1 MIPMLDLTRQYASIR
16 DEIDAAIRG
25 VLEGGHFI
33 DGANV
38 KAFES
43 ELAEYCNVAHA
54 VGLNSGTDA
63 LYLALRALG
72 IGRGD
77 EVITSPFTFI
87 ATAEAITLCGAAPVF
102 ADVDPETLNISPQA
116 IRAAITPRTKAII
129 PVHLYGLAADMDA
142 IKQIA
147 GTHQLAILSDCAQ
160 AIGTWCNG
168 KRLGSISNVAA
179 FSFFPSKNLGA
190 YGDAGAIVTND
201 KALAERVRRLR
212 AHGAVRKYHHLEVGV
227 NSRLDEIQAAILRVK
242 LQHLD
247 TWIRQRQSAARE
259 YRAHL
264 EEVENVRLPHDS
276 PDHTY
281 HQFTV
286 RVPERDLVAQELARS
301 DIQTAVHYPAPVH
314 QQPAYAN
321 MKAGPFPHAER
332 AAREVLSLPMFPEL
346 EKGQIAA
353 VSLAL
358 AEACRTVRAPTPKYA
373 PA

>member
-33 DGANV
+33 DGPNV

-43 ELAEYCNVAHA
+43 ELAEYCNVAYA

-63 LYLALRALG
+63 LYLGLRALG

-77 EVITSPFTFI
+77 EVITSAFTFI
-87 ATAEAITLCGAAPVF
+87 ATAEAISLCGATPVF
-102 ADVDPETLNISPQA
+102 ADIDPETFNVNPQA
-116 IRAAITPRTKAII
+116 IRAAVTPRTKAII
-129 PVHLYGLAADMDA
+129 PVHLYGLAADMDS

-147 GTHQLAILSDCAQ
+147 DSHNLAILSDCAQ

-168 KRLGSISNVAA
+168 KRLGSIGNLGA

-201 KALAERVRRLR
+201 KALAERIRRLR

-227 NSRLDEIQAAILRVK
+227 NSRLDEMQAAILRTK
-242 LQHLD
+242 LHHLD
-247 TWIRQRQSAARE
+247 TWIRQRQGVARE
-259 YRAHL
+259 YRARL
-264 EEVENVRLPHDS
+264 ESTEGVRLPHDS

-281 HQFTV
+281 HQFTI
-286 RVPERDLVAQELARS
+286 RVSERDRVAQELAHRE
-301 DIQTAVHYPAPVH
+301 IQTAVHYPAPVH

-346 EKGQIAA
+346 DKTEIAA
-353 VSLAL
+353 VALAL
-358 AEACRTVRAPTPKYA
+358 AEACG
-373 PA
+373 PAREPVAT